1 MILDDCLKSS
11 IQPVRWFGLDLLSE
25 IVMTARSQNVAEK
38 LKIKS
43 KHERQLM
50 FNYNSQQKIKE
61 ILNSYMERI
70 IIEIIGNASAMIK
83 AIGQINMLEQLAI
96 SMGYIKEGG
105 GNKAASQKYGLSE
118 TEINDMRNKMTK
130 ESTHGEILSICREMM
145 TPETF
150 EKILLPLL
158 QYAKT
163 GHDITTKS
171 SAVIFIN
178 DTVL

>member
-1 MILDDCLKSS
+1 MILDDCLKSG

-50 FNYNSQQKIKE
+50 FNFNSQLKIKE

-83 AIGQINMLEQLAI
+83 AISQINMLEQLSIEAGH
-96 SMGYIKEGG
+96 MKQGG
-105 GNKAASQKYGLSE
+105 GN
-118 TEINDMRNKMTK
+118 
-130 ESTHGEILSICREMM
+130 
-145 TPETF
+145 
-150 EKILLPLL
+150 
-158 QYAKT
+158 
-163 GHDITTKS
+163 
-171 SAVIFIN
+171 
-178 DTVL
+178 